1 MSFSFG
7 VAVRALL
14 LGDPDLN
21 LQLPG
26 GIHPDSIPQEA
37 SFPAMAYSVAS
48 EPFTSITGQSSIRFA
63 TMEIKVVAET
73 AAQLRAI
80 DKALDG
86 VISINAGR
94 VTRAGVTV
102 CALRYA
108 GVNASIEDVGDG
120 DDEPYRE
127 LEGTITGVS
136 DSV

>member
-48 EPFTSITGQSSIRFA
+48 EPFTSLTGQSSIRFA

-86 VISINAGR
+86 VISTNAGR

-120 DDEPYRE
+120 DDDPYRE

>member
-86 VISINAGR
+86 VISTNAGR

>member
-48 EPFTSITGQSSIRFA
+48 EPFTSITGQTAIRFA

-86 VISINAGR
+86 VISTNAGR

>member
-7 VAVRALL
+7 AAVRLLL
-14 LGDPDLN
+14 LGDADLTAH
-21 LQLPG
+21 LPG

-37 SFPAMAYSVAS
+37 TVPAMAYSVAS
-48 EPFTSITGQSSIRFA
+48 EPFTSIAGQTSIRFV

-80 DKALDG
+80 DKALDS
-86 VISINAGR
+86 VIVGNSGR
-94 VTRAGVTV
+94 VTRAGVSI
-102 CALRYA
+102 CALRY
-108 GVNASIEDVGDG
+108 GGMNASIEDLGDG

-127 LEGTITGVS
+127 LEATITGVS

>member
-14 LGDPDLN
+14 LGDADLN

-37 SFPAMAYSVAS
+37 VFPAMAYSVAS
-48 EPFTSITGQSSIRFA
+48 EPFTSITGQTAIRFA

-86 VISINAGR
+86 VISTNAGR

>member
-14 LGDPDLN
+14 LGDADLN

-37 SFPAMAYSVAS
+37 AFPAMAYSVAS

-86 VISINAGR
+86 VISTNAGR

-120 DDEPYRE
+120 DDDPYRE

>member
-86 VISINAGR
+86 VISTNAGR
-94 VTRAGVTV
+94 VTKAGVTV